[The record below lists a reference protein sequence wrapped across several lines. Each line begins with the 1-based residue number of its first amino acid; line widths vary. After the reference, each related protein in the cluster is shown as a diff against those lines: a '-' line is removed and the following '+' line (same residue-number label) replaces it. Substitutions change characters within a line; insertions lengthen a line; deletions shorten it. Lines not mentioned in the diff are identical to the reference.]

1 MGQEPKETSKTEQQ
15 SKGEISN
22 REDEGE
28 GLWEAEE
35 GEEEM
40 EYEEYGD
47 EHLAEEISN
56 QGEEIDQGLT
66 KNNSHDQQSESQGHK
81 QMKQGGG
88 PSNEQEAGQ
97 GPKTKPE

>member
-1 MGQEPKETSKTEQQ
+1 MGQELKETSKTEQQ

-47 EHLAEEISN
+47 EH
-56 QGEEIDQGLT
+56 
-66 KNNSHDQQSESQGHK
+66 
-81 QMKQGGG
+81 
-88 PSNEQEAGQ
+88 
-97 GPKTKPE
+97 

>member
-1 MGQEPKETSKTEQQ
+1 MGAKMFMQLKNGKPSYKVRNHILSSDSTSSDEYMYEEIVDRKNLDPKETPKVEQQ

-28 GLWEAEE
+28 GLWEAED

-47 EHLAEEISN
+47 EH
-56 QGEEIDQGLT
+56 
-66 KNNSHDQQSESQGHK
+66 
-81 QMKQGGG
+81 
-88 PSNEQEAGQ
+88 
-97 GPKTKPE
+97 